1 MFALAGTSMFS
12 SITADTLTP
21 VMDGIKELFPII
33 VPVVVSFL
41 ALRKGW
47 SFLKSQIRGA

>member
-1 MFALAGTSMFS
+1 MDSTSMFS
-12 SITADTLTP
+12 GITTATLQP
-21 VMDGIKELFPII
+21 VMDGIKELFPIV
-33 VPVVVSFL
+33 VPTVVSFL